1 MNLSHDLEAHAANVL
16 AIVAAIITLAFVPA
30 AEAGAAEP
38 CPNAAF
44 RTGASASLPD
54 CRAFELVGPPGNADY
69 TVQGLAAQPG
79 GDALYWRVP
88 GGEQVADPADPDG
101 GLGDVFLA
109 RRGGAGWNSTWLT
122 PDPAGRPFGEA
133 SLGIPGMKA
142 DGFLFFSQAGW
153 TTAGW
158 ANTEPALYVE
168 DGSSAQEPVS
178 VAPGTAAEPGLDPFQ
193 WTVSQD
199 LSSTVF
205 ATTAALDPAD
215 TDGNTDIYLRRGDSL
230 ELISKN
236 TDGTADNSAATP
248 FLPAAAS
255 GNVDGTFGDGSLN
268 FSEQS
273 LTGFPTSQGGSPVS
287 ADGRSVVFSTTAQ
300 LDPADTDNA
309 ADLYLWREGQ
319 GLRLISDDERSTP
332 GCPTVPA
339 STEDCALDA
348 SFVGMS
354 EDASVIYFRTAE
366 GLVDGDT
373 DGGNDIYEYRVDAPA
388 GHRLTLA
395 TGPGTSN
402 AVYPVS
408 VTADGQL
415 FFATADRVGVDP
427 PSGTG
432 VVLYRWDGTAIQT
445 VAELNDADIFQGPN
459 LAAFGIASP
468 APAQRAVRATADG
481 SVLLFRTAAALEPA
495 DTDGAADLY
504 LWRAGSGVT
513 RVSGNGSAPVAV
525 GTDGSGP
532 LGASYPGYGGGRVIT
547 ADASRV
553 FFTSTDALTPDA
565 GPNGRAKLYEWQ
577 EGDGI
582 HLVSPPGADAGAISY
597 IDNGVDGANVFFMTA
612 DSLVAGDTDGGAID
626 TYDARVGGGVA
637 EPPPPPA
644 PCTGEGCQGP
654 PASSPGLPMTG
665 SISFVGEG
673 NVPLVPGKASVG
685 VAKAMAVTGTAAK
698 LRVRVPGP
706 GRITVA
712 GSRVRRTGTSVP
724 KAGTYPVKI
733 VLNAAA
739 KKALGKRK
747 KVKVKVRVSYRTD
760 DGRNAS
766 KAVTIAFKQP
776 GAKATMTKSTTTR
789 KGH

>member
-1 MNLSHDLEAHAANVL
+1 
-16 AIVAAIITLAFVPA
+16 
-30 AEAGAAEP
+30 
-38 CPNAAF
+38 
-44 RTGASASLPD
+44 
-54 CRAFELVGPPGNADY
+54 
-69 TVQGLAAQPG
+69 
-79 GDALYWRVP
+79 VP
-88 GGEQVADPADPDG
+88 G
-101 GLGDVFLA
+101 
-109 RRGGAGWNSTWLT
+109 
-122 PDPAGRPFGEA
+122 
-133 SLGIPGMKA
+133 
-142 DGFLFFSQAGW
+142 
-153 TTAGW
+153 
-158 ANTEPALYVE
+158 
-168 DGSSAQEPVS
+168 
-178 VAPGTAAEPGLDPFQ
+178 
-193 WTVSQD
+193 
-199 LSSTVF
+199 
-205 ATTAALDPAD
+205 
-215 TDGNTDIYLRRGDSL
+215 
-230 ELISKN
+230 
-236 TDGTADNSAATP
+236 
-248 FLPAAAS
+248 
-255 GNVDGTFGDGSLN
+255 
-268 FSEQS
+268 
-273 LTGFPTSQGGSPVS
+273 
-287 ADGRSVVFSTTAQ
+287 
-300 LDPADTDNA
+300 
-309 ADLYLWREGQ
+309 
-319 GLRLISDDERSTP
+319 
-332 GCPTVPA
+332 

-348 SFVGMS
+348 TFVGMY
-354 EDASVIYFRTAE
+354 EDASVIYFRTPE
-366 GLVDGDT
+366 GLVEGDT

-395 TGPGTSN
+395 TGLGTSN

-445 VAELNDADIFQGPN
+445 VAELNDADIFTGNGAN
-459 LAAFGIASP
+459 LAQFGIASP

-481 SVLLFRTAAALEPA
+481 SALLFRTSAALDPA
-495 DTDGAADLY
+495 DTDGAEDLY
-504 LWRAGSGVT
+504 LWRAGSGT
-513 RVSGNGSAPVAV
+513 TLVSGNGSAPVAV

-553 FFTSTDALTPDA
+553 FFTSTDALTGDA
-565 GPNGRAKLYEWQ
+565 GANGRAKLYEWQ

-582 HLVSPPGADAGAISY
+582 RLVSPPGADAGAVSY
-597 IDNGVDGANVFFMTA
+597 IDNGVDGANVFFTTG
-612 DSLVAGDTDGGAID
+612 DSLAAGDADGGAID
-626 TYDARVGGGVA
+626 TYDARVGGGFP

-654 PASSPGLPMTG
+654 PSASPGLPTTG

-685 VAKAMAVTGTAAK
+685 IAKAKAVTGAAAK
-698 LRVRVPGP
+698 LKVRVPGP

-739 KKALGKRK
+739 KKALGKAK
-747 KVKVKVRVSYRTD
+747 QVKVKVRVSYRTN

-776 GAKATMTKSTTTR
+776 GAKATKTKGTTTR